1 MLHLFFLFNIE
12 LLFSKMETIDDEVLR
27 GNQLD
32 VPPSQSTEQYICAAR
47 NHMRLSYSYPH
58 HCPSFF
64 TDITRGEMVMVMICF
79 YFLSLI
85 NQLVSIKAADVK

>member
-47 NHMRLSYSYPH
+47 NHIILSQSYSYHYP
-58 HCPSFF
+58 
-64 TDITRGEMVMVMICF
+64 
-79 YFLSLI
+79 
-85 NQLVSIKAADVK
+85 K